1 MLYERCIHIIE
12 LLIRSRQPMTSSEL
26 AGRLSVSTRTIRSDL
41 DVIDRWLAEFSHEPV
56 VRVPGLGILLND
68 SDGRIQ
74 RELEEPGTGVYIMSS
89 RERVRSI
96 TGWLLTEEP
105 CTSIAGIA
113 DRLQVSAA
121 TVSNDLQKVKT
132 WMNQF
137 ST

>member
-105 CTSIAGIA
+105 STSIAGIA
-113 DRLQVSAA
+113 DRRCS
-121 TVSNDLQKVKT
+121 
-132 WMNQF
+132 
-137 ST
+137 

>member
-74 RELEEPGTGVYIMSS
+74 RELEE
-89 RERVRSI
+89 
-96 TGWLLTEEP
+96 
-105 CTSIAGIA
+105 
-113 DRLQVSAA
+113 QV
-121 TVSNDLQKVKT
+121 
-132 WMNQF
+132 QF
-137 ST
+137 YKFHR